1 MQKSRFSPKFKMRV
15 LSAVMFPITVLF
27 VWLFC
32 RIKGQE
38 AVDVIRNTVMSGIGS
53 FAVFLFLLIEQ
64 EKNTLEYDN
73 GEHCGRFFILWP
85 ACLGLAAACS
95 YLPVAGW
102 PFIGIFVVLAL
113 FSNTLVGMLGGTFL
127 LVVSMMLS
135 GGGLEIFLLY
145 FLCGTVSAGMFHG
158 LDESYK
164 IGIPITV
171 SMLMLLLG
179 ETASV
184 VLYANDHLNWE
195 LFLIPFINLI
205 VSFILLLIMLKV
217 FSVMVVHKYRI
228 RYMEINDQEHALM
241 IALKEKSKDAYFR
254 AVHTAYFC
262 ERIGRRLSLD
272 TDILKA
278 GAYYHEIGILTEEN
292 TWDQADALMK
302 QNAFP
307 AAIRD
312 LLREY
317 LDKSV
322 PMVQKETAVLLF
334 SNDVITTLLSLFS
347 KDKDA
352 QPDYDQMIEKIF
364 RSRLESGILKDSHI
378 NISEINLMRKLFKEE
393 KLYYDFLR

>member
-1 MQKSRFSPKFKMRV
+1 MQKNKISPKFRMRM
-15 LSAVMFPITVLF
+15 LAAVMFPITVLF

-38 AVDVIRNTVMSGIGS
+38 TVDVIRNTVLSGIGS

-73 GEHCGRFFILWP
+73 GEHGGRFFILWP

-102 PFIGIFVVLAL
+102 PFLGVFVVLSL
-113 FSNTLVGMLGGTFL
+113 FSNTLVGMMGGTFL

-135 GGGLEIFLLY
+135 GSGMEIFLLY

-158 LDESYK
+158 LDDSYK
-164 IGIPITV
+164 VGIPLTV

-184 VLYANDHLNWE
+184 VLSANERLNWE

-217 FSVMVVHKYRI
+217 FSVMVVHKYRNK
-228 RYMEINDQEHALM
+228 YVDINDQEHKLM
-241 IALKEKSKDAYFR
+241 VELKEKSKDTYFR

-262 ERIGRRLSLD
+262 ERIARRLSLD
-272 TDILKA
+272 ADILKS
-278 GAYYHEIGILTEEN
+278 GAYYHDIGILTEDN
-292 TWDQADALMK
+292 TWNQVEALMK
-302 QNAFP
+302 KNAFP
-307 AAIRD
+307 PVVRD
-312 LLREY
+312 MLREY

-334 SNDVITTLLSLFS
+334 SVDVITEVLSLFAE
-347 KDKDA
+347 DKDA
-352 QPDYDQMIEKIF
+352 KPDYDALVEKIF
-364 RSRLESGILKDSHI
+364 RSRLESGILRESHI
-378 NISEINLMRKLFKEE
+378 SINELNLMRKLFKEE